1 MRNFFFEGSNLPG
14 LKIISPFYA
23 EDHRGYFL
31 KSFEKEIFSQNG
43 IEYDIFEDFE
53 SFSIRGVIRGLH
65 FQTNRPQA
73 KLVRAIAGEIYD
85 VAVDLRQDSAT
96 FGQWEGFILSDK
108 NKKTILIPQGFAH
121 GFLVLSETALVSYK
135 CAGKFSRETDS
146 GIVWNDRDLDIQWP
160 IEGNMKV
167 IISEKDANLQTFLQY
182 MKTFCK

>member
-1 MRNFFFEGSNLPG
+1 MYNFFFENSNLPE
-14 LKIISPFYA
+14 LKIISPFYV

-31 KSFEKEIFSQNG
+31 KSFEKEIFAQNG

-53 SFSIRGVIRGLH
+53 SFSKRGVIRGLH

-73 KLVRAIAGEIYD
+73 KLVRAITGEIYD

-96 FGQWEGFILSDK
+96 FGNWEGFILSDK
-108 NKKTILIPQGFAH
+108 NKKAILIPQGFAH

-146 GIVWNDRDLDIQWP
+146 GIVWNDRDLNIEWP
-160 IEGNMKV
+160 IKRNMKV

-182 MKTFCK
+182 VETFR